1 MRVEEPLGT
10 LSYKTSFKRSQ
21 LFWYLIVPENLCVFL
36 SNKSEVYFR
45 VFSCVLTRICTGS
58 SVARLVCL
66 GRATTTY
73 DAQSNR
79 SLLHCV
85 LRLKLFT
92 SSKASSHGPNKQGE
106 QLSFLYISVLK
117 HTKGL

>member
-1 MRVEEPLGT
+1 MRLAQKLFAPME
-10 LSYKTSFKRSQ
+10 FKS
-21 LFWYLIVPENLCVFL
+21 LLIWFLYLIAPL
-36 SNKSEVYFR
+36 S
-45 VFSCVLTRICTGS
+45 TRICTGS